1 MCRCVHARPGQ
12 HLKPTR
18 KLTCPTSHQPACPA
32 SAYIDG
38 TMTGY
43 AFGTDGRAIN
53 MSEAQ
58 MRPVAMHA
66 FDQVRGRA

>member
-1 MCRCVHARPGQ
+1 MAQLASRP
-12 HLKPTR
+12 R
-18 KLTCPTSHQPACPA
+18 

-53 MSEAQ
+53 ASESH

-66 FDQVRGRA
+66 FDQVGHTPSV